1 MSAES
6 VTSAGMRGCV
16 LEIEFVDLVFLALT
30 GVLACILYGGC
41 ARQRAT
47 FQTQASFNDIFN
59 TVVQNTVDK
68 GSMIPVSA

>member
-16 LEIEFVDLVFLALT
+16 LEIEFVDLVLLALT
-30 GVLACILYGGC
+30 GVLACILYVRC
-41 ARQRAT
+41 SRRRAEC
-47 FQTQASFNDIFN
+47 QTQASFRDIFN

-68 GSMIPVSA
+68 GSVISVSA